1 MPTSIKTVEKPA
13 SAVSK
18 VSAVAVN
25 KAPAT
30 VVNEAPAAV
39 SNQKLRFALLVT
51 GPSYGTQ
58 AAADAYRFALAVIE
72 RGHVLSQ
79 VFFYQEG
86 VHNANSL
93 VAPASDEADLQQ
105 AWATLANAQGL
116 RLDVCVA
123 AALRR
128 GVCDKT
134 SAEQVG
140 SSHWNL
146 AEPFYLSGLGQLAE
160 AALTA
165 DRVVQF

>member
-1 MPTSIKTVEKPA
+1 MDVY
-13 SAVSK
+13 
-18 VSAVAVN
+18 
-25 KAPAT
+25 
-30 VVNEAPAAV
+30 PAAEATPTA
-39 SNQKLRFALLVT
+39 LRFALLVT

-58 AAADAYRFALAVIE
+58 AASDAYRFAQAVLE
-72 RGHVLSQ
+72 QGHVLSH

-86 VHNANSL
+86 VHNANHL
-93 VAPASDEADLQQ
+93 VVPASDETNLQQ
-105 AWATLANAQGL
+105 AWAALAKTQGL

-128 GVCDKT
+128 GVCDEV
-134 SAEQVG
+134 SAAHANLSQ
-140 SSHWNL
+140 WNL

>member
-1 MPTSIKTVEKPA
+1 MPASIKTVEKPA
-13 SAVSK
+13 AAAHK
-18 VSAVAVN
+18 
-25 KAPAT
+25 
-30 VVNEAPAAV
+30 APAAV

-58 AAADAYRFALAVIE
+58 AAGDAYRFALAVLE

-93 VAPASDEADLQQ
+93 VAPANDETDLQQ
-105 AWATLANAQGL
+105 AWVRLATAHGL

-128 GVCDKT
+128 GICDKM
-134 SAEQVG
+134 SAEQAG
-140 SSHWNL
+140 LNHWNL
-146 AEPFYLSGLGQLAE
+146 VEPFYLSGLGQLAE

-165 DRVVQF
+165 ERVVQF

>member
-1 MPTSIKTVEKPA
+1 MDVNPAPEAAPTA
-13 SAVSK
+13 
-18 VSAVAVN
+18 
-25 KAPAT
+25 
-30 VVNEAPAAV
+30 
-39 SNQKLRFALLVT
+39 LRFALLVT

-58 AAADAYRFALAVIE
+58 AASDAYRFAQAVLAQA
-72 RGHVLSQ
+72 HVLSH

-86 VHNANSL
+86 VHNANHL
-93 VAPASDEADLQQ
+93 VAPASDETNLQQ
-105 AWATLANAQGL
+105 AWVALAQTQGL

-128 GVCDKT
+128 GVCDAA
-134 SAEQVG
+134 SAEQAG
-140 SSHWNL
+140 LSQWNL

>member
-1 MPTSIKTVEKPA
+1 MDVNPVPEATPTA
-13 SAVSK
+13 
-18 VSAVAVN
+18 
-25 KAPAT
+25 
-30 VVNEAPAAV
+30 
-39 SNQKLRFALLVT
+39 LRFALLVT

-58 AAADAYRFALAVIE
+58 AASDAYRFAQAVLE
-72 RGHVLSQ
+72 RGHVLSH

-86 VHNANSL
+86 VHNANHL
-93 VAPASDEADLQQ
+93 VAPASDETNLQQ
-105 AWATLANAQGL
+105 AWVALAQTQGL

-128 GVCDKT
+128 GVCDAV
-134 SAEQVG
+134 SAGQVG
-140 SSHWNL
+140 LSQWNL

>member
-1 MPTSIKTVEKPA
+1 MPTSINSGLPSHQTAPDKP
-13 SAVSK
+13 
-18 VSAVAVN
+18 
-25 KAPAT
+25 KA
-30 VVNEAPAAV
+30 
-39 SNQKLRFALLVT
+39 LRFALLVT

-93 VAPASDEADLQQ
+93 VAPANDETNLQQ
-105 AWATLANAQGL
+105 AWVALATAQGL

-128 GVCDKT
+128 GICDKE
-134 SAEQVG
+134 SGEQAG
-140 SSHWNL
+140 FNHWNL
-146 AEPFYLSGLGQLAE
+146 SEPFYLSGLGQLAE